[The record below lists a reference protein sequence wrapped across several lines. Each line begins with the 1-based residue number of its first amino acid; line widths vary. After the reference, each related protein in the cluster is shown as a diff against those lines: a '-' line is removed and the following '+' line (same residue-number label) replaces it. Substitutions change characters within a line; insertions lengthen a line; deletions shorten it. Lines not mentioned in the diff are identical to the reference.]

1 MILAF
6 LASWAPFKID
16 ALGLI
21 TILGTTELD
30 MTVGSLVRNR
40 LTDFLPL
47 LAAFLI
53 AGNNIL
59 SPIPGFAVYNI
70 TDGILATDVSG
81 WLARWLLCQD
91 FTWNSTE
98 LRLQLLLDIGRR
110 NRFQRRLSEVALGV
124 LGISTLL
131 VFPIL
136 TADWFGLANSLSMTA
151 SVFVRWA
158 VVSQNRNAI
167 DRDTLAG
174 LESSSEVIKTFW
186 TLPTGKAVAMYVPRG
201 VLIGCFLTTPQP
213 PSPLFYSAARM
224 AGWVAFGCHIITLG
238 MTSLFNQLV
247 TVFVLIAATFLTS
260 RRIGADNSHIASH
273 LAINRFDHP
282 DPHDSRTSAYV
293 RLNLSYTEERK
304 LLAWNL
310 VPHESN
316 QEWWQKYRTLLG
328 KERESYRSHRAHT
341 I

>member
-1 MILAF
+1 MILSF

-30 MTVGSLVRNR
+30 LTVGSLVRNR
-40 LTDFLPL
+40 LTEYLPL

-53 AGNNIL
+53 AGNNIV

-70 TDGILATDVSG
+70 TDGMLATDVSG

-98 LRLQLLLDIGRR
+98 LRIELQLDIDCR
-110 NRFQRRLSEVALGV
+110 NRFQRRLSEAVLGA
-124 LGISTLL
+124 LGISTLV
-131 VFPIL
+131 VFSIL
-136 TADWFGLANSLSMTA
+136 TADWFGLANSLSMTV
-151 SVFVRWA
+151 SVFVRW
-158 VVSQNRNAI
+158 VVVAQNRKAI

-201 VLIGCFLTTPQP
+201 VLIGCFLTTPRP
-213 PSPLFYSAARM
+213 PNPLFYSAARM
-224 AGWVAFGCHIITLG
+224 VGWVAFGCHIITLG
-238 MTSLFNQLV
+238 MTSLFNQII
-247 TVFVLIAATFLTS
+247 TVFVLIVATLLTS
-260 RRIGADNSHIASH
+260 ERIGADNRHIGSH
-273 LAINRFDHP
+273 LAINQFDHP
-282 DPHDSRTSAYV
+282 DPYDSRTSAYV

-316 QEWWQKYRTLLG
+316 QEWWRKYRTLLG
-328 KERESYRSHRAHT
+328 KEQESYRSHRAQT
-341 I
+341 V